1 MLIFFVD
8 PANTYTCT
16 KKGNCKMAHTP
27 ELKRPQ
33 MQVLSVDG
41 DYFGNPATS
50 GSCYRV
56 LVDDQY
62 IRYICVGPDV
72 YDQDLDVTKFLPVLL
87 ERLPPLPS
95 PINWNVTHITKSPT
109 GIISSRSRWE
119 ESREVTKLWHSK
131 LVDILSLNVIKQRT
145 DRVSEVVYGSGVA
158 IAKIARFDWEIKY
171 AENETLAYFLLQGHE
186 IGPKFLGHLTEGPQG
201 KVIGLLIEKLEG
213 RSAGIGDI
221 VACRKALKTLHTLG
235 FIHGDVHRYN
245 FIITEAGA
253 RLIDFEDM
261 ESNGTVVAMKKE
273 VDSLEGQLTEETGRG
288 QASSP

>member
-1 MLIFFVD
+1 
-8 PANTYTCT
+8 
-16 KKGNCKMAHTP
+16 MAHTP

-41 DYFGNPATS
+41 DYFGNPAAS

-62 IRYICVGPDV
+62 IRYIHVDPDV
-72 YDQDLDVTKFLPVLL
+72 YDQDVIEFFPVLL

-95 PINWNVTHITKSPT
+95 PLNWNVTHITKSPT

-119 ESREVTKLWHSK
+119 EPREVTELWHSK
-131 LVDILSLNVIKQRT
+131 LVDILSLNVIKQHT
-145 DRVSEVVYGSGVA
+145 DYVSEVIYGSGVA
-158 IAKIARFDWEIKY
+158 IAKIARFDWEIKDLQ
-171 AENETLAYFLLQGHE
+171 NETLAYFLLQDHE
-186 IGPKFLGHLTEGPQG
+186 IGPKFLGHLTKGPQG

-213 RSAGIGDI
+213 RSAGIGDL
-221 VACRKALKTLHTLG
+221 VACRKALKTLHALG
-235 FIHGDVHRYN
+235 FIHGDVNRYN

-261 ESNGTVVAMKKE
+261 ESNAAVEAMKKE
-273 VDSLEGQLTEETGRG
+273 IDSLEGQLTEETGRG
-288 QASSP
+288 RVLSP